1 VPQLRPEV
9 QIGCS
14 GLRRKIVK
22 EKSSKKIQSYSVTN
36 PKMVKT
42 ESKSSKRNVSFI
54 DDNR

>member
-22 EKSSKKIQSYSVTN
+22 EESSKKIQSYSVTN